1 MNNFMETYGKAIFV
15 LVLMAILIAFASPL
29 GIKIKEYTIARVNE
43 TDKIGNDDINK
54 TNGKITRPE
63 EPTEAVDKIYCI
75 YYSDGELVISQNKIK
90 PENGRTVD
98 TQGFY
103 NRPTEC
109 TKYMKTVKLEG
120 AIKPKSCEKWFCG
133 DWPGCQNLT
142 EIKNIENLY
151 TNECTNMSRMFDGCK
166 SLTSLDL
173 SHFDTIKVTNM
184 SCMFSDCYA
193 LTNLGLSRKFNTS
206 NVTNMSQMF
215 YECRKLES
223 IDVSGF
229 DTKNVTNMSNM
240 FYECRALTNLDLSH
254 FDTSKVTTMFNM
266 FSTCRS
272 LVTIDVS
279 HFNTSHVTNMYNMF
293 YYCDKLVNINLS
305 SFNTENVTTMHMMF
319 DECHSLTKLD
329 LSSFNTE
336 NVTDMDQ
343 MFGYCENL
351 VEVNTS
357 ESFLIQENSNL
368 KSMFLNCSNLKKFSC
383 SEETK
388 NKILNSKYRTY
399 AYDKMFVCF

>member
-1 MNNFMETYGKAIFV
+1 MSNFLENYGKTIFV
-15 LVLMAILIAFASPL
+15 LVLIAILISWAHPL
-29 GIKIKEYTIARVNE
+29 SIKIKEYTLAKVNN
-43 TDKIGNDDINK
+43 TDKIGTKEITT
-54 TNGKITRPE
+54 TNGETVKSD
-63 EPTEAVDKIYCI
+63 EPTNAVDKIYCI
-75 YYSDGELVISQNKIK
+75 YYTDGELVIAQNQIE
-90 PENGRTVD
+90 PESGRTVD
-98 TQGFY
+98 KQGFY
-103 NRPTEC
+103 SAPYNC
-109 TKYMKTVKLEG
+109 THYMTTVRFEG
-120 AIKPKSCEKWFCG
+120 AVMPKSCYYWFYDCN
-133 DWPGCQNLT
+133 NLT
-142 EIKNIENLY
+142 QIKNMESLY
-151 TNECTNMSRMFDGCK
+151 TNECTTMYGMFYGCA
-166 SLTSLDL
+166 SLT
-173 SHFDTIKVTNM
+173 N
-184 SCMFSDCYA
+184 
-193 LTNLGLSRKFNTS
+193 
-206 NVTNMSQMF
+206 
-215 YECRKLES
+215 
-223 IDVSGF
+223 IDI
-229 DTKNVTNMSNM
+229 
-240 FYECRALTNLDLSH
+240 SH

-272 LVTIDVS
+272 LVNIDVS
-279 HFNTSHVTNMYNMF
+279 HFNTSHVTNMSNMF

-305 SFNTENVTTMHMMF
+305 SFNTENVTTMNMMF

-336 NVTDMDQ
+336 NVTDMEQ